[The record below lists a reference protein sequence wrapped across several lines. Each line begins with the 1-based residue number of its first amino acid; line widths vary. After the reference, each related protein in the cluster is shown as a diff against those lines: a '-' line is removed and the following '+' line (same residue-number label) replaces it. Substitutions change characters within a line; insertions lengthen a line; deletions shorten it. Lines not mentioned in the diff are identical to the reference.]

1 MLLYNATIINESES
15 FHGYVEVKDD
25 IIANVAKG
33 DPSAELLN
41 HYPLADKIDL
51 EGKWLIPGAIDDQV
65 HFRDPGLTHKG
76 DISTESKAAIAGG
89 VTSFM
94 DMPNTKPQT
103 TTLEAWKAKMQHA
116 KDVSLANYS
125 FFFGATNDNFDEIN
139 SLDSTT
145 IPGIK
150 VFLGASTGNMLVDNE
165 ESLDKIFS
173 LPYLIAIHSEDESI
187 IRKNAEA
194 YRAKYGEDVPVEC
207 HPLIRSREA
216 CFVST
221 KRAIERAL
229 RLGTRL
235 HILHLSTKEEILLLG
250 NTNNSKITGE
260 VCVHHLWFTDDQ
272 YKTLGTRIKCNPAVK
287 SEEDRAELRKALN
300 DGRIAVIATDHA
312 PHLLSEKEGGAL
324 KAASGMPLVQ
334 FSLLAMLELAAKGIT
349 SIENVIKLMCHNP
362 ATLYNIY
369 NRGFIRKGYYADLVV
384 VDPTKPT
391 NVTPEIIKSRCGWSP
406 FEGHIFPY
414 SIDTTIVNGK
424 IRYHQ
429 GNIIEAP
436 LNSMPLKFISTQ
448 G

>member
-51 EGKWLIPGAIDDQV
+51 GGKWLIPGAIDDQV

-173 LPYLIAIHSEDESI
+173 LPYLIS
-187 IRKNAEA
+187 
-194 YRAKYGEDVPVEC
+194 
-207 HPLIRSREA
+207 
-216 CFVST
+216 FV
-221 KRAIERAL
+221 KML
-229 RLGTRL
+229 RLTERNM
-235 HILHLSTKEEILLLG
+235 ERM
-250 NTNNSKITGE
+250 
-260 VCVHHLWFTDDQ
+260 CLW
-272 YKTLGTRIKCNPAVK
+272 
-287 SEEDRAELRKALN
+287 
-300 DGRIAVIATDHA
+300 
-312 PHLLSEKEGGAL
+312 
-324 KAASGMPLVQ
+324 
-334 FSLLAMLELAAKGIT
+334 
-349 SIENVIKLMCHNP
+349 
-362 ATLYNIY
+362 
-369 NRGFIRKGYYADLVV
+369 
-384 VDPTKPT
+384 
-391 NVTPEIIKSRCGWSP
+391 NVTHLYVAVRLVLSQQNE
-406 FEGHIFPY
+406 
-414 SIDTTIVNGK
+414 
-424 IRYHQ
+424 
-429 GNIIEAP
+429 
-436 LNSMPLKFISTQ
+436 L
-448 G
+448 